1 MLVRKLTQLIKIIN
15 AEGVNILL
23 NFYSKKPYKLDL
35 IKLNYG
41 DCSSTV
47 ECTTVARETRVR
59 LPSFALI
66 QEVEKEVNMR
76 KKDKEKRV
84 RKILDIIWR
93 IFGGAI
99 LILIIYSIILTD
111 IGRVDDVSTLFL
123 TAVIASLFY
132 VIISAIIFLPKIL
145 IKFFRKI
152 NKK

>member
-1 MLVRKLTQLIKIIN
+1 
-15 AEGVNILL
+15 
-23 NFYSKKPYKLDL
+23 
-35 IKLNYG
+35 
-41 DCSSTV
+41 
-47 ECTTVARETRVR
+47 
-59 LPSFALI
+59 
-66 QEVEKEVNMR
+66 MR